1 MSDPGLRFRRQSELV
16 KRALARIDREPV
28 GTEELARHV
37 FGIRSAP
44 AGLAARLVF
53 DLLGDDRRVQ
63 VDGNGVWDLSP
74 AVPAATNRT
83 LGDIEFAVVD
93 VETTGGSPARGD
105 RIVEFACVRIRGGE
119 VQGGYETLVNP
130 GLHIPR
136 WITGLTGIDDA
147 LVEPAPR
154 FSEIAER
161 VRSELEGRVFVAHN
175 ASFDWRFVSEELRI
189 ARAEVP
195 SGDRLC
201 TVKLARRAVP
211 GLRRRGLDSLA
222 HFYGVEI
229 DGRHRA
235 GGDARATAV
244 ILDRMLQEASRQ
256 GVRTWAELQT
266 WLAGQPMRATR
277 QTGGRSANRSV
288 G

>member
-1 MSDPGLRFRRQSELV
+1 LSDPGLRFRRQSELV
-16 KRALARIDREPV
+16 KRALARIDEAPIA
-28 GTEELARHV
+28 TDELAREV

-44 AGLAARLVF
+44 AGLASRLVF

-63 VDGNGVWDLSP
+63 VNGAGVWSSSP
-74 AVPAATNRT
+74 AAPAATDRPLNE
-83 LGDIEFAVVD
+83 IEFAVVD

-119 VQGGYETLVNP
+119 VQGGFETLVNP

-154 FSEIAER
+154 FSDIAER

-175 ASFDWRFVSEELRI
+175 VSFDWRFVAEELRI
-189 ARAEVP
+189 SRAEVP
-195 SGDRLC
+195 AGDRLC

-229 DGRHRA
+229 EGRHRA

-244 ILDRMLQEASRQ
+244 ILDRMLQEAGRH
-256 GVRTWAELQT
+256 GVRSWQDLQV
-266 WLAGQPMRATR
+266 WQAGQPVRSPR
-277 QTGGRSANRSV
+277 HGDGGVADRPV